1 MVSNK
6 KCAKSCLEIF
16 FSPFASIILRN
27 VTSWAIYFVLI
38 VYRSFSATHSCQ
50 NNKGQAENDM
60 HTTINKK
67 GMSVPDTNER

>member
-1 MVSNK
+1 MLFYSLY
-6 KCAKSCLEIF
+6 CSLF
-16 FSPFASIILRN
+16 FLLAMH
-27 VTSWAIYFVLI
+27 YHHFVLI